1 MLNTETVKRF
11 FEQILLLQKE
21 YEIPDCKIYNMDEKG
36 FQMSQTVSDY
46 VVFDKNSGPSVT
58 SDTDIT
64 QWVSVIEYIS
74 NQMVLKPYLIH
85 IGKQSESD

>member
-1 MLNTETVKRF
+1 MLDTETVKRF

-21 YEIPDCKIYNMDEKG
+21 YEISDCKIYNMDEKG

-46 VVFDKNSGPSVT
+46 VIFDKNSDPSVT

-64 QWVSVIEYIS
+64 
-74 NQMVLKPYLIH
+74 
-85 IGKQSESD
+85 